1 VSERASVGTNT
12 REAESVH
19 VVLARVAETIP
30 GWTPLEQLF
39 ALYATVAFDR
49 SQSGDIVEVGSW
61 CGRSTIALGLA
72 AKYTGRQLHAVD
84 IFPDRGDWIRNPD
97 GTWSIRT
104 SIDDTVVD
112 ACHIQTVWN
121 EAFERSI
128 LPVYADDL
136 SPRLRLERG
145 LDQFGVRDW
154 VKVHRATGEMFR
166 SQLPELRIGMLFL
179 DADHSEASVRA
190 DIEGF
195 LPMMEPGGCMCFDD
209 AFTIYDGIDRAITDA
224 LINRIPPI
232 MAAGSQLTRKLF
244 SARLAK

>member
-1 VSERASVGTNT
+1 MSDTASIRTNT
-12 REAESVH
+12 RKIESVH
-19 VVLARVAETIP
+19 AMLARVAESIP

-39 ALYATVAFDR
+39 ALYATVAFDQ
-49 SQSGDIVEVGSW
+49 SQSADIVEVGSW

-72 AKYTGRQLHAVD
+72 AKYAGRQLHAVD
-84 IFPDRGDWIRNPD
+84 IFPERDDWIRNPD

-104 SIDDTVVD
+104 LIDDTVVN
-112 ACHIQTVWN
+112 ACDIQTVWN
-121 EAFERSI
+121 EAFENSI
-128 LPVYADDL
+128 LPVYADDF

-154 VKVHRATGEMFR
+154 VQVHRATGEMFR
-166 SQLPELRIGMLFL
+166 LKRPGLRIGTLFL

-195 LPMMEPGGCMCFDD
+195 LPMMEPGACMCFDD
-209 AFTIYDGIDRAITDA
+209 AFTVYDGIDRAITDA
-224 LINRIPPI
+224 LISRFPPV